1 MRGQSIGSFWQRWIG
16 DESTGRRRSLVA
28 VPVLMIGLLIW
39 VALME
44 WTSAD
49 GFALLFAALVI
60 VGIGIFARSWL
71 VLLTA
76 YVAAILMFWTVELGI
91 FLWLGAHEWEHRNAE
106 HWQGSEPAYEKL
118 IGQLMEYAVFGL
130 VFMLPLVALGVVI
143 GRGIEHS
150 RRDRHDR
157 RLEHSGV

>member
-1 MRGQSIGSFWQRWIG
+1 MRWQSIRAAWRRYPGE
-16 DESTGRRRSLVA
+16 ESSSKRRSLVA
-28 VPVLMIGLLIW
+28 MPVLMIGLLIW

-49 GFALLFAALVI
+49 GFALLLAALVI

-76 YVAAILMFWTVELGI
+76 YIAAILMFWTVELAT
-91 FLWLGAHEWEHRNAE
+91 FLWLGGHEWENRNAE
-106 HWQGSEPAYEKL
+106 HWQGNEPAYEKL

-150 RRDRHDR
+150 RRDHHDR
-157 RLEHSGV
+157 QLEHSGV